1 MIDESVLNYQRGTL
15 VEFKLTLGGGP
26 LTSRGLIL
34 NTGVLFGRS
43 ARQVWILEIDGG
55 TDQQRGYWLNRK
67 HLVHEDAI
75 SCSIPSV
82 VIGHDT
88 LLRDNPVCYPV
99 QDVKGNFE
107 IPAIVVTAPCR
118 VAETKS

>member
-1 MIDESVLNYQRGTL
+1 MIGESALNYQRGTL

-26 LTSRGLIL
+26 LTCRGLIL

-55 TDQQRGYWLNRK
+55 TDEQLGYWLNRK

-75 SCSIPSV
+75 FCSIPSV

-99 QDVKGNFE
+99 QDVKGNSE
-107 IPAIVVTAPCR
+107 IPAVVVTAPCR
-118 VAETKS
+118 AAVTKS